1 MKFYD
6 YVTRNEIFY
15 SKLVEIKNYYDFID
29 SNENRLEIG
38 NFLLNKFQDN
48 DKLKNIV
55 KRFKDEFNLI
65 KTNKDEFSYDF
76 LKFKEIFDKKIKKD
90 EILSFSIL
98 YKIYI
103 QLLLLDLSKYLEKEG
118 CGNPSIKCAYRIN
131 DNKKIFYMKNDYFTF
146 DIVKPDLNS
155 YKEVL
160 KVEDL
165 YMKIIRNNIDK
176 ISSM

>member
-76 LKFKEIFDKKIKKD
+76 
-90 EILSFSIL
+90 
-98 YKIYI
+98 
-103 QLLLLDLSKYLEKEG
+103 
-118 CGNPSIKCAYRIN
+118 
-131 DNKKIFYMKNDYFTF
+131 
-146 DIVKPDLNS
+146 
-155 YKEVL
+155 
-160 KVEDL
+160 
-165 YMKIIRNNIDK
+165 
-176 ISSM
+176 